1 MAVKRHK
8 RNGRVYLAEYKTE
21 RIAGKVKSTYVR
33 YLGVEGEPKTLP
45 KKRIPAE
52 RKVDFSRTSQT
63 GDVTVLWHI
72 AEELGIPEIIDRSVF
87 GNDILPK
94 ITPGKILAIW
104 AINRIIDPE
113 SATQLS
119 EWVRYTDL
127 PLLSVISP
135 DSFTKDVFLNS
146 LDFICQNNPSIGKI
160 EDISS
165 SIEEGLYEHWRLRHP
180 LPAGES
186 EILAYDMTAV
196 LFHGNSCP
204 IAQLGYNAEHIKR
217 NQINL
222 AILVSKYDRY
232 PITHSTYPG
241 DRTSIT
247 TVNNLFSR
255 LSDLAIDPGTLLWDR
270 GNVSDLSVRTIE
282 RLKWNIICG
291 LPKSTK
297 AVQNIL
303 LNTEVPSTPLYKVK
317 TSVCGHIYAKKI
329 KAHVFG
335 KMRSITVYTN
345 LNAGIRD
352 TEERNN
358 SLQSLS
364 KKVEI
369 IVTNDENLNEKQLV
383 KLLKTQLKSKYRF
396 FSYTLENINS
406 HITGKWQFNEEE
418 ITKAQMAD
426 GKYAILSTNMSL
438 SAKDVVG
445 EYFGKDFVEKR
456 FQKMKSAHE
465 LTPVRHRLEHR
476 IRGYVFLNMLALRL
490 NTAIFEKFKDICPEN
505 TAECVGTFLKKMGRV
520 ERTEVQVDGQA
531 RTVYLNLT
539 PELQETLKLLH
550 FSHLFEPN
558 LTP

>member
-1 MAVKRHK
+1 
-8 RNGRVYLAEYKTE
+8 
-21 RIAGKVKSTYVR
+21 
-33 YLGVEGEPKTLP
+33 
-45 KKRIPAE
+45 
-52 RKVDFSRTSQT
+52 
-63 GDVTVLWHI
+63 
-72 AEELGIPEIIDRSVF
+72 
-87 GNDILPK
+87 
-94 ITPGKILAIW
+94 
-104 AINRIIDPE
+104 
-113 SATQLS
+113 
-119 EWVRYTDL
+119 
-127 PLLSVISP
+127 
-135 DSFTKDVFLNS
+135 
-146 LDFICQNNPSIGKI
+146 
-160 EDISS
+160 
-165 SIEEGLYEHWRLRHP
+165 
-180 LPAGES
+180 
-186 EILAYDMTAV
+186 MTAV

-255 LSDLAIDPGTLLWDR
+255 LSDLAIDPGTLIWDR

-282 RLKWNIICG
+282 QLKWNIICG

-303 LNTEVPSTPLYKVK
+303 LNTDVPSTPLYKVK

-329 KAHVFG
+329 KTHVFG

-352 TEERNN
+352 TEERND

-396 FSYTLENINS
+396 FSYTLENVNS

-438 SAKDVVG
+438 SARDVVG

-490 NTAIFEKFKDICPEN
+490 NTAFFEKFKEICPEN

-550 FSHLFEPN
+550 LSHLFEPN
-558 LTP
+558 QTP

>member
-1 MAVKRHK
+1 MAIKRHK
-8 RNGRVYLAEYKTE
+8 RNGRVYLAEYKSE
-21 RIAGKVKSTYVR
+21 RIDGKVKSTYVR
-33 YLGVEGEPKTLP
+33 YLGVEGEPKTSP

-52 RKVDFSRTSQT
+52 RKIDFSRTSQT

-72 AEELGIPEIIDRSVF
+72 AEELGIKEIIDRSVF
-87 GNDILPK
+87 GNSILPE
-94 ITPGKILAIW
+94 ITPGKILVIW

-119 EWVRYTDL
+119 EWVRFTDL
-127 PLLSVISP
+127 PQLSVISP
-135 DSFTKDVFLNS
+135 NLFTKDVFLNS
-146 LDFICQNNPSIGKI
+146 LDFIYQNNPSIGKI
-160 EDISS
+160 EDISF
-165 SIEEGLYEHWRLRHP
+165 SIEEGLYEHWRQRHP

-196 LFHGNSCP
+196 LFHGKSCP
-204 IAQLGYNAEHIKR
+204 ITQLGYNAEHIKR
-217 NQINL
+217 KQINL
-222 AILVSKYDRY
+222 AILVSKHDRY

-255 LSDLAIDPGTLLWDR
+255 LSDLAIDPGTLIWDR

-282 RLKWNIICG
+282 QLKWKIICG
-291 LPKSTK
+291 LPKSSK

-317 TSVCGHIYAKKI
+317 TSVCGHIYANKTR
-329 KAHVFG
+329 AHVFG
-335 KMRSITVYTN
+335 KNRSITVYTN

-352 TEERNN
+352 TEERNDV
-358 SLQSLS
+358 LQSLS

-369 IVTNDENLNEKQLV
+369 IVKNKENLNEKQII
-383 KLLKTQLKSKYRF
+383 KLLKSQLKSNFRF

-406 HITGKWQFNEEE
+406 HITGKWQFNEDE

-426 GKYAILSTNMSL
+426 GKYAILSTNENL

-456 FQKMKSAHE
+456 FQKMKSAQE

-476 IRGYVFLNMLALRL
+476 IRGYVFLNMLALRI
-490 NTAIFEKFKDICPEN
+490 NTAICEMFKNICPEN
-505 TAECVGTFLKKMGRV
+505 TAEFVETFLKKMSRV
-520 ERTEVQVDGQA
+520 ERTEIQVDGQA

-539 PELQETLKLLH
+539 PELQEILKLLH
-550 FSHLFEPN
+550 LSHLFEPDS
-558 LTP
+558 TP